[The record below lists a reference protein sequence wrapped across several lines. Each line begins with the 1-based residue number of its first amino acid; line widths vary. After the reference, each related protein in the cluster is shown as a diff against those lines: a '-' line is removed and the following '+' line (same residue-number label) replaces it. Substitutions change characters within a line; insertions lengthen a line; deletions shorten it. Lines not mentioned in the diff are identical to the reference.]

1 MASSYQEIDR
11 DGDLILI
18 LSPSLLVFKEAVRG
32 ARGEGTVT
40 NTETSQKGDGRQ
52 RNPGILRA

>member
-32 ARGEGTVT
+32 ARGEGTVRPSRS
-40 NTETSQKGDGRQ
+40 NLSMIF
-52 RNPGILRA
+52 NFY